1 MRNKVVWVLTA
12 LLGLASCIALYQLVL
27 ETEGNTH
34 EPTSLDAVAK
44 LDNPPAAVPSSR
56 PKQPDILTY
65 WVNQEKKSEQAG
77 LTETAAAYRNRIDG
91 YAAGLPSLPL
101 MKPNWP
107 NIQTP
112 STNMELYLRV
122 PMPAQSVQSV
132 QPLKP
137 TETAIPATPALA
149 KHEPASGVYIGM
161 LGADRRVGYDVT
173 KIEDVYGR
181 KHALYLSYVGWRKVQ
196 TDTNTYFPART
207 AERVKE
213 LDGALQ
219 IGWEPRF
226 GLDDVQDDEYVRRFA
241 REAKASG
248 IPIFLRYASEM
259 NGAWVPWHGEPQKYI
274 EKFRL
279 IHDIMAEEAP
289 NVAMVWSP
297 NFWPPDTIDSYYPGD
312 AYVDWVGF
320 SLYST
325 PFSAEKEQLKGTV
338 IDTFAPLYKRY
349 SHKPIMISEGA
360 VAHTYLPTNQAYWS
374 WAESQLGYMYGL
386 LPRLFPQVKA
396 ITYFNFSKAQ
406 AIRTNGNYVYDI
418 GENPFMDGYYQ
429 RLIASDWFLSKVEPG
444 ADPIQYHYTP
454 VLDRSLPSGHQ
465 TVLVYPKL
473 TNEQGKPPF
482 AIAIY
487 QGNQFLGVSYEA
499 PWEIDIQVQ
508 SESAS
513 EPWYVVAYND
523 QMEVT
528 AVNSGVEPIAQAN
541 PVTP

>member
-1 MRNKVVWVLTA
+1 MRNKVAWGLTA
-12 LLGLASCIALYQLVL
+12 LLGLASCIAIPLLVMK
-27 ETEGNTH
+27 TDGNMH
-34 EPTSLDAVAK
+34 GPNSIDAVAR
-44 LDNPPAAVPSSR
+44 LDLPPAVTPSSR
-56 PKQPDILTY
+56 PKQPDTLTY
-65 WVNQEKKSEQAG
+65 WLNQEKKSEQAG
-77 LTETAAAYRNRIDG
+77 HAETAAAYRKRIDA
-91 YAAGLPSLPL
+91 YHAGLPSILPITS
-101 MKPNWP
+101 NWAS
-107 NIQTP
+107 NQAS
-112 STNMELYLRV
+112 STDMELYLRV
-122 PMPAQSVQSV
+122 PIPDQT
-132 QPLKP
+132 LKP
-137 TETAIPATPALA
+137 TASPLPVTSTLA

-196 TDTNTYFPART
+196 IDTNTYFPART

-325 PFSAEKEQLKGTV
+325 PYSSEKEQLQGTV

-374 WAESQLGYMYGL
+374 WAESQLGYMYGY

-396 ITYFNFSKAQ
+396 ITYFNFSRAQ
-406 AIRTNGNYVYDI
+406 AVRTNGSYVYDI

-444 ADPIQYHYTP
+444 VNPIPYRYTP
-454 VLDRSLPSGHQ
+454 VLSSSLPTGQQ
-465 TVLVYPKL
+465 TALVYPKL
-473 TNEQGKPPF
+473 VNEEGKPPF

-487 QGNQFLGVSYEA
+487 QGNQLLGASYEA
-499 PWEIDIQVQ
+499 PWEIDIGVRA
-508 SESAS
+508 ESAS
-513 EPWYVVAYND
+513 APWYVVAYND

-528 AVNSGVEPIAQAN
+528 AVKSGIEAIARTN
-541 PVTP
+541 PVIP

>member
-1 MRNKVVWVLTA
+1 MRNKVVWALTA
-12 LLGLASCIALYQLVL
+12 LLGLASCITLPLLIMKTDGDSQ
-27 ETEGNTH
+27 EHN
-34 EPTSLDAVAK
+34 SLDAVAR
-44 LDNPPAAVPSSR
+44 LDHPPAAVPPSR
-56 PKQPDILTY
+56 AKQPDIVTY
-65 WVNQEKKSEQAG
+65 WVNQEKKSEQEG
-77 LTETAAAYRNRIDG
+77 HTETAAAYRNRIDV
-91 YAAGLPSLPL
+91 YTTGLPAAPQFT
-101 MKPNWP
+101 PNWP
-107 NIQTP
+107 IIPTP

-122 PMPAQSVQSV
+122 PVSAQ
-132 QPLKP
+132 LKP
-137 TETAIPATPALA
+137 TESAIPIASTLA

-207 AERVKE
+207 AERVKG

-226 GLDDVQDDEYVRRFA
+226 GLNDVQDDEYVRRFA

-259 NGAWVPWHGEPQKYI
+259 NGAWVPWHGEPQLYI

-396 ITYFNFSKAQ
+396 ITYFNFSRAQ
-406 AIRTNGNYVYDI
+406 AIRTNGSYVYDI

-444 ADPIQYHYTP
+444 VDPVPYSYSP
-454 VLDRSLPSGHQ
+454 VLDRSLPTGQQ

-482 AIAIY
+482 AVAIY
-487 QGNQFLGVSYEA
+487 QGSQFLGVSYEA
-499 PWEIDIQVQ
+499 PWEIDLQVPA
-508 SESAS
+508 ESAS

-523 QMEVT
+523 KMEVT
-528 AVNSGVEPIAQAN
+528 AVNSVVDPLTRAN
-541 PVTP
+541 SVTP